1 MSKFT
6 KVRRENPST
15 TIITPG
21 YREIGDI
28 MTIEDEIETITGVND
43 GTNVNRGI
51 QDSCVIKGLPFQVT
65 IVLAV

>member
-43 GTNVNRGI
+43 GTNE
-51 QDSCVIKGLPFQVT
+51 DSCVIKGLKFPVT

>member
-43 GTNVNRGI
+43 GTNESRTLV
-51 QDSCVIKGLPFQVT
+51 
-65 IVLAV
+65 